1 MQDDRNVRVE
11 INAPIAEIILHRPDQ
26 RNAVN
31 NRMIDELFEALQS
44 TDADESVHAVL
55 LRGAGPVFCAGN
67 DLKERALMS
76 VDELRDRRHKG
87 QRVFAAI
94 EQFSKPCIAVVH
106 GPAVAAGC
114 EIALACDFIIAGE
127 SATFRYPV
135 GVRGSLG
142 DTLRLP
148 RIVGKGT
155 AKELLFSGRLVEAHE
170 ALGMRLVNRV
180 VPDPQLIDVARDLA
194 TTIAQNHPYAMVL
207 TKRAI
212 DSGMGADPADAL
224 RMEQE
229 AINAAIAFQEERG
242 AAAKAT

>member
-1 MQDDRNVRVE
+1 MLDQRTVRVE
-11 INAPIAEIILHRPDQ
+11 IDAPIAEIILDRPDQ

-31 NRMIDELFEALQS
+31 NGMLDELLKALLS
-44 TDADESVHAVL
+44 TADESVHVVL
-55 LRGAGPVFCAGN
+55 VRGAGPVFCAGN
-67 DLKERALMS
+67 DLKERASMS

-114 EIALACDFIIAGE
+114 EIALSCDFIIAGE

-148 RIVGKGT
+148 RIVGKGA

-170 ALGMRLVNRV
+170 ALRMRLVNRV
-180 VPDPQLIDVARDLA
+180 VPDAQLIDIARDLA
-194 TTIAQNHPYAMVL
+194 VTIANNDPHAMTL

-212 DSGMGADPADAL
+212 DSGASADPADAL
-224 RMEQE
+224 KMEQE
-229 AINAAIAFQEERG
+229 AINAAKAFQGARDERPN
-242 AAAKAT
+242 A